1 MRILLHFIG
10 ACDRLG
16 APIRAATWV
25 PKKDGTPNTTLDS
38 PMGLFFFFL
47 AKRIFIGVGHF
58 FLGNVK
64 EIYYD
69 AGLFSLVDLAVDPF
83 DLI

>member
-25 PKKDGTPNTTLDS
+25 PKKDGTPNTILDS
-38 PMGLFFFFL
+38 PMGLFFFFFWQKEFSL
-47 AKRIFIGVGHF
+47 GVGHF
-58 FLGNVK
+58 FLGNLK

-69 AGLFSLVDLAVDPF
+69 VGLFFFGRFGGGS
-83 DLI
+83 I